1 MFEIKPAREHFV
13 VYLDGDF
20 FCTAD
25 TEAEAERE
33 IKEYTEREMTYGRE
47 NVHHA

>member
-1 MFEIKPAREHFV
+1 MFKIKPEKGHFV
-13 VYLDGDF
+13 VYLNGDF

-33 IKEYTEREMTYGRE
+33 IKEHESEEQGK
-47 NVHHA
+47 